1 MYYLDRHWCTREK
14 SFNPFGTG
22 VFLGQLWTGGGGRYG
37 PPPWYLSSEASE
49 EIGAKHNY
57 CDDFSDDYFE
67 VYNISVAQN
76 LTILEPIMRF
86 CWKSQKIGTTF

>member
-1 MYYLDRHWCTREK
+1 M
-14 SFNPFGTG
+14 
-22 VFLGQLWTGGGGRYG
+22 
-37 PPPWYLSSEASE
+37 PPWYLSFGASE

-76 LTILEPIMRF
+76 LTIL
-86 CWKSQKIGTTF
+86 KIGFYDSRLPSVKNEGFQTQMPIIHFLRFDFS

>member
-1 MYYLDRHWCTREK
+1 MNR
-14 SFNPFGTG
+14 
-22 VFLGQLWTGGGGRYG
+22 GGADTA
-37 PPPWYLSSEASE
+37 PPWYLSFEASE

-76 LTILEPIMRF
+76 LTILETIMRSNLQYKNGQISG
-86 CWKSQKIGTTF
+86 WLIYQLTLYAKRVAHH